1 MYFSRSGPGGTRGPR
16 LPRWVRPLRP
26 VALGLLGLA
35 LLLGVAVPLGG
46 AALVRRVVLPRLAAR
61 TGCVIQVEDI
71 QVRLTRVRLQGVR
84 VHPTGPAGA
93 QALLRVPRV
102 EIGYAPLP
110 LLIGRVRLTLVTVD
124 RPSLV
129 LLRGEG
135 EDPLQPLRERLQPGG
150 PGQVGGGGGASSSLS
165 VKGPEEVRVTGAQ
178 ADLRDAWGHL
188 QIEQADGVLSPGR
201 QARLTLRGVS
211 GEAAAVSL
219 RADQVAVRQPLRPGS
234 RFAPKGLPQIDIEG
248 GALTPWKGLAL
259 TGITGTI
266 APADAEPGAEA
277 DPDRA
282 LVALRGG
289 YGGVARTLWDASG
302 WVRPDRGGKDG
313 ASGEIKVRAARF
325 QLSSLDPILKG
336 TPIIDSQ
343 AAQLDASLDLRYA
356 RHALAFNGSL
366 HLAGL
371 SIFTPRLAAE
381 PVRNLGFDLD
391 LRGQIDPRARRYHLE
406 EARIR
411 YRDAEAVLSVEAEAQ
426 PAHLR
431 IINLPPALL
440 QAQGPPQKDAAPGWR
455 ERWRTVS
462 AHLTIPPISC
472 QAALAS
478 MPPEIVPHLQG
489 FRLGGTFYTDITVN
503 VDFAQLLR
511 LPPPRDEEDP
521 DAADPAEPERP
532 AAASPRPAAAS
543 PQPVAQAQAQVT
555 ATATATPAQPPA
567 APKRKR
573 SRRTRRGHGMPPLR
587 QPSGAAVA
595 LPGGSAEGAGAPDPA
610 FIVKTKL
617 PRGAAVVA
625 AIKAGRDRNGR
636 AASGP
641 QSVTLSGK
649 VGIDGCKVLAS
660 PEEMNFERLA
670 APFEHVVEVEPERF
684 VRFLVGPENP
694 DFVPYEEISPYL
706 INSIM
711 TTEDNGFMRHRG
723 FIGPEFR
730 SALEQN
736 LQRGYYR
743 LGASS
748 ITMQMVKNV
757 LLSREKTLSRKL
769 QEMFLTWYLEN
780 NLTKERIL
788 EVYFNVI
795 EFGPYLYG
803 IGPAVRRYFGKTP
816 KELTPREA
824 AWFSSILPSPKR
836 RYVHFCKGK
845 PDLKWEAYLSRIL
858 RRVHERGRLTDEE
871 FNASMEERFLF
882 NREEAPPERECLALI
897 KRMTE
902 PQPPPQPAAAQ

>member
-1 MYFSRSGPGGTRGPR
+1 
-16 LPRWVRPLRP
+16 

-35 LLLGVAVPLGG
+35 LLLGVGVPLCG
-46 AALVRRVVLPRLAAR
+46 AALLRRVVLPRLADR

-71 QVRLTRVRLQGVR
+71 QVRLTRVRLRGVR
-84 VHPTGPAGA
+84 VHPAGPAGEH
-93 QALLRVPRV
+93 ALLRVPRM
-102 EIGYAPLP
+102 EIGYALLS
-110 LLIGRVRLTLVTVD
+110 LLIGRARLTLVTVD
-124 RPSLV
+124 SPSLV

-135 EDPLQPLRERLQPGG
+135 EDPLQPLRERLQPG
-150 PGQVGGGGGASSSLS
+150 PAKGGGRPSGSLS
-165 VKGPEEVRVTGAQ
+165 VQGPEEVRVTGAQ
-178 ADLRDAWGHL
+178 ADVRDAWGHL
-188 QIEQADGVLSPGR
+188 QVEQADGVLSPGR
-201 QARLTLRGVS
+201 QARLTLRGLS
-211 GEAAAVSL
+211 GEAAAVLL
-219 RADQVAVRQPLRPGS
+219 RADQVTVRQPLRQGS
-234 RFAPKGLPQIDIEG
+234 RFTPTGLPQLDIEG

-259 TGITGTI
+259 TGITGTV
-266 APADAEPGAEA
+266 APDDAEADAE
-277 DPDRA
+277 RA
-282 LVALRGG
+282 RIALRGG

-302 WVRPDRGGKDG
+302 WVRPDRTGKDG

-343 AAQLDASLDLRYA
+343 AAQIDASLDLRYA

-366 HLAGL
+366 HLRGL

-391 LRGQIDPRARRYHLE
+391 LRGQIEPRARRYRLE

-411 YRDAEAVLSVEAEAQ
+411 YRDAEAILAVDAEAQ

-431 IINLPPALL
+431 IINLPPTLT
-440 QAQGPPQKDAAPGWR
+440 QAQPPPQKDAAPGWR

-489 FRLGGTFYTDITVN
+489 FKLGGTFYTDITVN

-511 LPPPRDEEDP
+511 LPPPNDEEDP
-521 DAADPAEPERP
+521 DAPEPAAEPERP
-532 AAASPRPAAAS
+532 AAAPPPPTAEAAAPS
-543 PQPVAQAQAQVT
+543 PPPT
-555 ATATATPAQPPA
+555 AA
-567 APKRKR
+567 KRKR

-587 QPSGAAVA
+587 HPSGAAVV
-595 LPGGSAEGAGAPDPA
+595 LPSTTPDTAEAGANEARAGQPA
-610 FIVKTKL
+610 MPTMPTMIVKTKP
-617 PRGAAVVA
+617 PRG
-625 AIKAGRDRNGR
+625 GRDRG
-636 AASGP
+636 AKAGTGP
-641 QSVTLSGK
+641 QPVTLSGK

-824 AWFSSILPSPKR
+824 AWFSSILPNPKR

-871 FNASMEERFLF
+871 FNASMEERFVF
-882 NREEAPPERECLALI
+882 NRDEAPPERECLALI

-902 PQPPPQPAAAQ
+902 PPPPPSPPPQQ